1 MSSVSYNSG
10 YANGKA
16 INRIVAANI
25 SGSHTFNI
33 SRFNDKSADAFVIAL
48 PQSSS
53 GSWTLQDWSGSHTDT
68 VYINTSKSVS
78 GNTLSTNVV
87 TGLSGNNVPFS
98 YAPVYSVYY
107 IGKI

>member
-1 MSSVSYNSG
+1 MYNSG

-25 SGSHTFNI
+25 SGSHTFDI
-33 SRFNDKSADAFVIAL
+33 SGFNDKSAVAFVISL

-53 GSWTLQDWSGSHTDT
+53 RSWTLQDWGGSHTDT
-68 VYINTSKSVS
+68 VYINISKSVS

>member
-1 MSSVSYNSG
+1 MTSLNSG
-10 YANGKA
+10 YANGRA
-16 INRIVAANI
+16 INRIVAAGI
-25 SGSHTFNI
+25 SGYHTFDV

-53 GSWTLQDWSGSHTDT
+53 GSWTLQDWGGSHTDT
-68 VYINTSKSVS
+68 VYINISKSVS

-87 TGLSGNNVPFS
+87 TGLGGNNVPFS